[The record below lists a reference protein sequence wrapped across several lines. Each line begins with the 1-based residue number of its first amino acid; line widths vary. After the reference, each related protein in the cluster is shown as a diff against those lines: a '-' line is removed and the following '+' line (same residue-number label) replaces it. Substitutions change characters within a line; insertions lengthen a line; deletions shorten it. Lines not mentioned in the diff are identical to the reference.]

1 MIVKLIWAVIPLV
14 LFSVIG
20 ISESFAEEPIILS
33 KLTDEQLFAKAN
45 YLLSDES
52 RISILND
59 IEAIIEQVEEIKKII
74 SEFEQRNYLVQA
86 SVRLDHKLMK
96 PVLDYVPEVGEPV
109 ERTLKEGE
117 WQNLHQRIRS
127 GMVNGTL
134 QLQKVLM
141 SVDFKNLPEDR
152 KKQYFSPIIN
162 YPTPT
167 DPIDT
172 YLQELIDSGKKRLKI
187 SIIMVEQ
194 PKLVT
199 DEEEGGF
206 FTPSE
211 IAEKRQRLKNNQ
223 LASQVELVD
232 FFEQK

>member
-1 MIVKLIWAVIPLV
+1 MDSNPFLIKRVVHFMRFSDIIKIVKLVWVIIPLV
-14 LFSVIG
+14 VFSIIG
-20 ISESFAEEPIILS
+20 ISESSAEEPIILS

-52 RISILND
+52 RISILDD

-86 SVRLDHKLMK
+86 SVRFDHKLMK

-109 ERTLKEGE
+109 EQPLKEGE
-117 WQNLHQRIRS
+117 WQNLHQQVSS

-134 QLQKVLM
+134 QLQKVLIP
-141 SVDFKNLPEDR
+141 VNFKNLPEDR
-152 KKQYFSPIIN
+152 KKQVFSPMID

-194 PKLVT
+194 PKLLT

-211 IAEKRQRLKNNQ
+211 IVEKR
-223 LASQVELVD
+223 
-232 FFEQK
+232 